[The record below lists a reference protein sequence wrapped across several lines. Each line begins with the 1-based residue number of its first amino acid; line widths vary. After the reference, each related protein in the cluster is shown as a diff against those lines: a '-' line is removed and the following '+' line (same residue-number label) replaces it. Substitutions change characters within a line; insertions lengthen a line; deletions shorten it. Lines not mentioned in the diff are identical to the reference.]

1 MSLERVDEPANI
13 SVSIGDIEY
22 FVTYPVGVRPAYPG
36 RVLESFLG
44 ESPLAGDRIYVE
56 LVNGPPPDLGAW
68 PIAASLGGTW
78 SIRKSGSLRC
88 MCVGRP
94 FDSPPD
100 GLAAVWTG
108 DANRVMVYCSSDY
121 SRTRD
126 GVVEMSYAGGY
137 PVDQVVLMY
146 YLARRGGLLVH
157 AAAMIAEG
165 SALLF
170 PGVSGAGKTTL
181 TRSLSQDGWAELLSD
196 DRALVREAA
205 GGYLAYGT
213 PWPGEA
219 GVALNRAAPLRGI
232 LFPARAAETRIT
244 PLDPGQALERLLPVT
259 SLLWHE
265 RELLPLQLALVERML
280 KAVPAFEL
288 AWSPQRGV
296 LADMLEF
303 LHRL

>member
-1 MSLERVDEPANI
+1 MQRVDEPAHVC
-13 SVSIGDIEY
+13 VSIGDIEY
-22 FVTYPVGVRPAYPG
+22 LVTYPAGVRPAYPG

-44 ESPLAGDRIYVE
+44 ESPLAGDRVYVE
-56 LVNGPPPDLGAW
+56 LVNGPPPDLGTW
-68 PIAASLGGTW
+68 PIAASLGETW

-88 MCVGRP
+88 MSVGRP
-94 FDSPPD
+94 FDSPPN

-108 DANRVMVYCSSDY
+108 DANRVMVYCSPEY
-121 SRTRD
+121 TRLVE
-126 GVVEMSYAGGY
+126 GVPTMSFVGGY

-165 SALLF
+165 RALLF
-170 PGVSGAGKTTL
+170 PGVSGAGKSTL

-196 DRALVREAA
+196 DRVLVREAA

-213 PWPGEA
+213 PWPGDA
-219 GVALNRAAPLRGI
+219 GVALNHVAPLRAI

-244 PLDPGQALERLLPVT
+244 PLDPGQALERLLPVG

-296 LADMLEF
+296 LTDMLEF